1 MNKRFLI
8 IPMLLL
14 LGLGLLQAQFAQSL
28 FFSEYVEGSSNN
40 KAIEIFNGTG
50 VTVDLST
57 VTVKLGSNGGT
68 WSATNIITLSGSL
81 AHGEVY
87 VIANAGANAAIL
99 AQSDVTS
106 TVTYF
111 NGDDALGLFVGET
124 MVDVFGVYQS
134 DPGTAWPVAGVADA
148 TLNHTLVRKPQVVSG
163 VTDWV
168 VSAGTNVDDSQWIV
182 QSQDYVDDLGMHTFT
197 PGGGD
202 QTATPVITPGT
213 GVYTTPQ
220 SVSITCSTAGATIYY
235 TTDGNNPTQTSSV
248 FSAPIS
254 VTGNTTIK
262 AMAVAPAMDPS
273 YIATAVYTYP
283 VVLPTVLALRQ
294 AAADNTTI
302 YQLSAEV
309 YLSFQQTFRNQKYF
323 QDDQAGFLVDDLA
336 GVITTPLNVGDGVEG
351 LVGKLSEYGGMLQ
364 FIPTSNTFDV
374 TSTENPIIPVQISYT
389 DLIDN
394 FDLYESRV
402 VKVMNVSFSDATG
415 NFANGIT
422 YPSFD
427 DNDDFPIR
435 TTFYDVDYI
444 GSPVPTSPRHISGIP
459 NSRTDGAFFTPRSLA
474 DFELPAG
481 DVATPLFSPAGGLYF
496 SPQTVT
502 ISTTTAGASIYYTI
516 DGSTPSSASTLYSA
530 PITISTTTTL
540 KAIAT
545 LGTQLSGVNTAVYS
559 FPLQVSS
566 LSQLAELPVG
576 DTVYQVTGDVN
587 LTYQQSYRH
596 QKFVQ
601 DPANDANSRGIMID
615 DFNGVITTTYN
626 VGDLITG
633 LTGRIGEYGGQRQF
647 VPVADPGPATGF
659 QVPTAYPVSIA
670 DLAIWITNPEAGN
683 NLPARLLRIYPASFV
698 DPAGNFATGQVYA
711 LTDQDEA
718 TVNFR
723 TSFYD
728 ADYIGSPIPTGA
740 GVFTGIVNLYSG
752 EYYFTARSAA
762 DLLFYSAPIDFAAS
776 YVPPTSVEMS
786 WSWPGEVPDYVTGY
800 YVYRNGIPYQWF
812 SEPLT
817 LSYTDLNIV
826 IGNTYEY
833 QIYAQC
839 NGSYLIAGGSA
850 VVTATDSDDPSAP
863 ILETALLGNYPNPF
877 NPSTTLSFS
886 LVETSPVELVIF
898 NARGQRVRSLVNRTL
913 SSGMHSVVWDGR
925 DEQGQSAS
933 SGIYFYRMHTGK
945 YSSTR
950 KMIMMK

>member
-1 MNKRFLI
+1 MNKRFLL
-8 IPMLLL
+8 IPILLV

-50 VTVDLST
+50 ATVDLST
-57 VTVKLGSNGGT
+57 VTVKLGSNGGA
-68 WSATNIITLSGSL
+68 WSTTNIITLSGSL
-81 AHGEVY
+81 PHGEVY

-124 MVDVFGVYQS
+124 MVDIFGVYQS

-163 VTDWV
+163 VTDWA
-168 VSAGTNVDDSQWIV
+168 VSAGSNVDDSQWIV
-182 QSQDYVDDLGMHTFT
+182 QPQDYIDDLGMHTFT

-202 QTATPVITPGT
+202 MTASPVITPGT

-235 TTDGNNPTQTSSV
+235 TTDGTNPVLTSSV
-248 FSAPIS
+248 YSAPIS
-254 VTGNTTIK
+254 VTGSTTIK
-262 AMAVAPAMDPS
+262 AMAVAPGMDPS
-273 YIATAVYTYP
+273 YVATAVYTYP
-283 VVLPTVLALRQ
+283 VVLQSVTALRQ
-294 AAADNTTI
+294 APADNTTI
-302 YQLSAEV
+302 YQLNAEV
-309 YLSFQQTFRNQKYF
+309 YLSFQQAFRNQKYF
-323 QDDQAGFLVDDLA
+323 QDDQAGFLVDDQA

-351 LVGKLSEYGGMLQ
+351 LVGKLSEYGGMIQ
-364 FIPTSNTFDV
+364 FIPTSNTFDI

-389 DLIDN
+389 DLLDN

-402 VKVMNVSFSDATG
+402 VKVMNVVFNDATG

-422 YPSFD
+422 YPSYD

-444 GSPVPTSPRHISGIP
+444 GSPIPTSPRHISGIP

-502 ISTTTAGASIYYTI
+502 ISTTTAGASIYYTT
-516 DGSTPSSASTLYSA
+516 DGSTPTSASTLYSA
-530 PITISTTTTL
+530 PITISSTTTL

-545 LGTQLSGVNTAVYS
+545 LGTIDSGINTAVYS
-559 FPLQVSS
+559 FPVQVSS
-566 LSQLAELPVG
+566 LSALNSLPAG
-576 DTVYQVTGDVN
+576 DTVYQISGEVN

-601 DPANDANSRGIMID
+601 DPANDANSWAIMID

-626 VGDLITG
+626 IGDLISG
-633 LTGRIGEYGGQRQF
+633 LAGRIGEFGGQKQF
-647 VPVADPGPATGF
+647 VPVADPGPAVGF
-659 QVPTAYPVSIA
+659 QMPTAYPVSVS
-670 DLAIWITNPEAGN
+670 DLAVWMVNPATQN
-683 NLPARLLRIYPASFV
+683 YLPARLLEIYPAGFSG
-698 DPAGNFATGQVYA
+698 ATGNFATGQVY
-711 LTDQDEA
+711 TISDQQES
-718 TVNFR
+718 TINFR

-762 DLLFYSAPIDFAAS
+762 DLLFYAAPGDFTAE
-776 YVPPTSVEMS
+776 YMPPSSVEMS

-800 YVYRNGIPYQWF
+800 SIYRNGASYHEISNPQ
-812 SEPLT
+812 T
-817 LSYTDLNIV
+817 LSYADTDIV
-826 IGNTYEY
+826 IGTTYEY
-833 QIYAQC
+833 QIYVQC
-839 NGSYLIAGGSA
+839 NGLYLMAGGTQT
-850 VVTATDSDDPSAP
+850 VTPTDTDDPSVP

-886 LVETSPVELVIF
+886 LIETSPVELVIF

-925 DEQGQSAS
+925 DEQGRSAS
-933 SGIYFYRMHTGK
+933 SGIYFYRMHAGK